1 MVKQRAA
8 ELAVIEA
15 EAHDRRRIF
24 GVVIGLFVGC
34 DQAGE
39 PCVDYH
45 GRLMAGPLTARSTT
59 PLRESD
65 RGREVALM
73 FEDGDPSRPI
83 IVGLMEASDIDS
95 HPIAVTRDD
104 ERLVFRADREIVLQ
118 CGKASITLTR
128 AGKVVI
134 RGTYLLSRSSGVNLV
149 KGGIVHLN

>member
-15 EAHDRRRIF
+15 EAHERRRIS
-24 GVVIGLFVGC
+24 GVVIGLFVGL
-34 DQAGE
+34 DEAGE
-39 PCVDYH
+39 PRVDYH
-45 GRLMAGPLTARSTT
+45 GLTAGPLTARSTT

-65 RGREVALM
+65 HGREVALM

-83 IVGLMEASDIDS
+83 ILGLMEASDIDRQ
-95 HPIAVTRDD
+95 PVAVTRDD

>member
-1 MVKQRAA
+1 MSKQRAA
-8 ELAVIEA
+8 ELAVIETQ
-15 EAHDRRRIF
+15 AHDRRRIF
-24 GVVIGLFVGC
+24 GVVIGLFVGL

-39 PCVDYH
+39 PRVDYH
-45 GRLMAGPLTARSTT
+45 GRLTAGPLTARSTT
-59 PLRESD
+59 PLREAD

-83 IVGLMEASDIDS
+83 IVGLMEASEIDGN
-95 HPIAVTRDD
+95 PIAVTRDD

-134 RGTYLLSRSSGVNLV
+134 RGTYLLSRSSGVNMV
-149 KGGIVHLN
+149 KGGVVHLN